1 MKKLITLIVCI
12 CMVFSSTLYINAY
25 ASSQCGEN
33 VAWDITDGILTISG
47 SGAMYDYNSEADIPW
62 ADQRNSIVKIIVES
76 GITHIGDMA
85 FYGCTNAETA
95 EIADTVES
103 VGLSAFSYTEGS
115 KTSISNIDAAYGFS
129 ITSDVNQAKKGDEFY
144 LTITL
149 KGDLKNLSVLQSLIV
164 FDKERISYDD
174 DDWCD
179 KEWYESVGENDLG
192 YISEPLHGM
201 VTNTVRAAYISLDG
215 QKIDEGSPLY
225 TAGETSV
232 TVAKVKF
239 KALKDIASIDVS
251 CFSLKD
257 CAIAIKEG
265 NKSTAPEC
273 SVTQLTSSTVLPL
286 SGISI
291 TTSSSAAAEYVKENG
306 IGKAPDLSVKD
317 ESKPTEGEAA
327 LPKADTPDEITVYID
342 GEKVDFDV
350 KPILYNDSRTMVPLR
365 AIFEKLGAAVTWDDE
380 TQTAMAVKGN
390 TFICCQINNT
400 LMPTSNGNVTLDVP
414 AMLIN
419 DRTLVPLRA
428 ISESFKY
435 KVDWI
440 DETQQVIITTQ
451 NIDE

>member
-1 MKKLITLIVCI
+1 MKRLITLIVCI
-12 CMVFSSTLYINAY
+12 CMIFTSTLCINAY

-33 VAWDITDGILTISG
+33 AVWDIANGVLTISG
-47 SGAMYDYNSEADIPW
+47 SGDMYDYNSESDIPW
-62 ADQRNSIVKIIVES
+62 AEHRNSIVKIIVED
-76 GITHIGDMA
+76 GITHIGAMA
-85 FYGCTNAETA
+85 FYGCINAETA
-95 EIADTVES
+95 EIADTVKS

-129 ITSDVNQAKKGDEFY
+129 LTGDVSQVKKDDEFY
-144 LTITL
+144 MTITL
-149 KGDLKNLSVLQSLIV
+149 KGDLKNLSVLQSILV
-164 FDKERISYDD
+164 FDKERISYND

-179 KEWYESVGENDLG
+179 KEWYESVGESGLG
-192 YISEPLHGM
+192 YISEPLHGL

-215 QKIDEGSPLY
+215 KKIDEASPLY

-232 TVAKVKF
+232 TVAKIKF
-239 KALKDIASIDVS
+239 KALEDIPSIDVS
-251 CFSLKD
+251 CFYLKD

-265 NKSTAPEC
+265 SASTAPEC

-286 SGISI
+286 SGIKVT
-291 TTSSSAAAEYVKENG
+291 TTSNAVAEYVIETGVGTAPSTTTKDENKSTEDENG
-306 IGKAPDLSVKD
+306 V
-317 ESKPTEGEAA
+317 
-327 LPKADTPDEITVYID
+327 PKSDTSDEITVYID
-342 GEKVDFDV
+342 GEKVEFDV

-390 TFICCQINNT
+390 IFICCQINNT
-400 LMPTSNGNVTLDVP
+400 LMPTSNGNITLDVP

-435 KVDWI
+435 NVDWI

-451 NIDE
+451 NTNE